1 MLDPD
6 DEMHKHVISSRNET
20 RSRRK
25 LLSLPRPEALRP
37 GPPPQKAR
45 KADSAHSLEN
55 FSFKIKEAI
64 LWDNFEGEELKNLY
78 VIFA

>member
-1 MLDPD
+1 M
-6 DEMHKHVISSRNET
+6 S
-20 RSRRK
+20 
-25 LLSLPRPEALRP
+25 RPEALRP
-37 GPPPQKAR
+37 EPPPQKAR
-45 KADSAHSLEN
+45 KADSVHSLEN